1 MRSPSLK
8 LALVVL
14 QGGMWAFGQ
23 FAVYAESYSGPNG
36 AVAAGDNAVA
46 IGESAS
52 AAGDA
57 SAAVGNISD
66 ASQDSAIAIGNG
78 SNASAAAATAIGQ
91 AASASEVN
99 AIAPVGRPYRA
110 KLVELL

>member
-23 FAVYAESYSGPNG
+23 FAVYAESFSGPSG
-36 AVAAGDNAVA
+36 ANATGDNAVA

-57 SAAVGNISD
+57 SAAVGNASN

-78 SNASAAAATAIGQ
+78 SNAQAAAATAIGQ
-91 AASASEVN
+91 AAVASSM
-99 AIAPVGRPYRA
+99 I
-110 KLVELL
+110 LSW